1 MTTGRI
7 NQVAILQTTQ
17 QPPVQNT
24 RQMTSSRIQRT
35 GSRRFKPEGAQA
47 ETRSVFSTNVE
58 TRASRQVSRALRS
71 GHDQID
77 ASPVAFLLFSLGL
90 PAQSDIR
97 ETQRGST
104 RALTQRGHNRRLG
117 LGARPDPRSVAST
130 KATTNNGDAQLTLLT
145 QVLYKWDIRDAHS
158 VENYDATIDSR
169 CEQASLGHS
178 SC

>member
-17 QPPVQNT
+17 HPPVQNT
-24 RQMTSSRIQRT
+24 RQMMSSRIQRT

-77 ASPVAFLLFSLGL
+77 ASPVAFLLFSLSL

-104 RALTQRGHNRRLG
+104 RGFTRGHNRRLG

-130 KATTNNGDAQLTLLT
+130 KSTHNGDEQLTLLT

>member
-7 NQVAILQTTQ
+7 NQVAILQT
-17 QPPVQNT
+17 PNT
-24 RQMTSSRIQRT
+24 RTNKRTRTKSRIQRT

-77 ASPVAFLLFSLGL
+77 ASPVAFLLFSLSL

-130 KATTNNGDAQLTLLT
+130 KSTPSGVTQLTLLT

>member
-1 MTTGRI
+1 MRRAYDYWQDQPGCYPSDH
-7 NQVAILQTTQ
+7 TQ

-104 RALTQRGHNRRLG
+104 RPFTVAGTIAGSGSVQDQT
-117 LGARPDPRSVAST
+117 LGAWRARSRHP
-130 KATTNNGDAQLTLLT
+130 
-145 QVLYKWDIRDAHS
+145 QVSHNLPF
-158 VENYDATIDSR
+158 SR
-169 CEQASLGHS
+169 RFFTSGTYVMRTA
-178 SC
+178 

>member
-1 MTTGRI
+1 MRRAYDYWQDQPGCYPSDHTTPTGA
-7 NQVAILQTTQ
+7 QD
-17 QPPVQNT
+17 T

-104 RALTQRGHNRRLG
+104 RPFIVAGTIAGSGSVQDQT
-117 LGARPDPRSVAST
+117 LGAWRARTRHP
-130 KATTNNGDAQLTLLT
+130 
-145 QVLYKWDIRDAHS
+145 QVSHN
-158 VENYDATIDSR
+158 VPFSR
-169 CEQASLGHS
+169 RFFTSGTYVMRTA
-178 SC
+178 

>member
-1 MTTGRI
+1 MLSFRPHI
-7 NQVAILQTTQ
+7 NRRCR
-17 QPPVQNT
+17 NT
-24 RQMTSSRIQRT
+24 RQMTCSRIQRT

-104 RALTQRGHNRRLG
+104 RPFTVAGTIAGSGSVQDQT
-117 LGARPDPRSVAST
+117 LGAWRARSRHPEGVT
-130 KATTNNGDAQLTLLT
+130 QLTLLT

>member
-7 NQVAILQTTQ
+7 NQVAILQT
-17 QPPVQNT
+17 PNT
-24 RQMTSSRIQRT
+24 RTNKRTRTKSRIQRT

-104 RALTQRGHNRRLG
+104 RPFTVAGTIAGSGSVQDQT
-117 LGARPDPRSVAST
+117 LGAWRARSDQLRR
-130 KATTNNGDAQLTLLT
+130 TTYPSHAGSL
-145 QVLYKWDIRDAHS
+145 QV
-158 VENYDATIDSR
+158 
-169 CEQASLGHS
+169 GHT
-178 SC
+178 

>member
-1 MTTGRI
+1 MRRAYDYWQDQPGCYPSDH
-7 NQVAILQTTQ
+7 TQ

-104 RALTQRGHNRRLG
+104 RPFTVAGTIAGSGSVQDQT
-117 LGARPDPRSVAST
+117 LGAWRARSRHP
-130 KATTNNGDAQLTLLT
+130 
-145 QVLYKWDIRDAHS
+145 QVPHNLPF
-158 VENYDATIDSR
+158 SR
-169 CEQASLGHS
+169 RFFTSGTYVMRTA
-178 SC
+178 

>member
-17 QPPVQNT
+17 TSTGAEHRNRT
-24 RQMTSSRIQRT
+24 TSSRIQRT

-90 PAQSDIR
+90 SAQSEIR

-104 RALTQRGHNRRLG
+104 RPITVAGTIAGSGSVQDQT
-117 LGARPDPRSVAST
+117 LGAWRARRRHP
-130 KATTNNGDAQLTLLT
+130 
-145 QVLYKWDIRDAHS
+145 QVSHNLPF
-158 VENYDATIDSR
+158 SR
-169 CEQASLGHS
+169 RFFTSGTYVMRTA
-178 SC
+178 

>member
-7 NQVAILQTTQ
+7 NQVAILQT
-17 QPPVQNT
+17 PNT
-24 RQMTSSRIQRT
+24 RTNKRTRTKSRIQRT

-104 RALTQRGHNRRLG
+104 RPIEVEGTIAGSGSVQDQT
-117 LGARPDPRSVAST
+117 LGAWRARSDQLRR
-130 KATTNNGDAQLTLLT
+130 TTYPSHAGSL
-145 QVLYKWDIRDAHS
+145 QV
-158 VENYDATIDSR
+158 
-169 CEQASLGHS
+169 GHT
-178 SC
+178 

>member
-17 QPPVQNT
+17 TSTGAEHRNRT
-24 RQMTSSRIQRT
+24 TSSRIQRT

-104 RALTQRGHNRRLG
+104 RPFTVAGTIAGSGSVQDQT
-117 LGARPDPRSVAST
+117 LGAWRARSRHP
-130 KATTNNGDAQLTLLT
+130 
-145 QVLYKWDIRDAHS
+145 QVSHNLPF
-158 VENYDATIDSR
+158 SR
-169 CEQASLGHS
+169 RFFTSGTYVMRTA
-178 SC
+178 

>member
-17 QPPVQNT
+17 TSTGAEHRNRT
-24 RQMTSSRIQRT
+24 TSSRIQRT

-90 PAQSDIR
+90 QSDIR

-104 RALTQRGHNRRLG
+104 RPFTVAGTIAGSGSVQDQT
-117 LGARPDPRSVAST
+117 LGAWRARRRQPIMVTHNLPF
-130 KATTNNGDAQLTLLT
+130 
-145 QVLYKWDIRDAHS
+145 
-158 VENYDATIDSR
+158 SR
-169 CEQASLGHS
+169 RFFTSGTYVMRTA
-178 SC
+178 

>member
-7 NQVAILQTTQ
+7 NQVAILQT
-17 QPPVQNT
+17 PNT
-24 RQMTSSRIQRT
+24 RTNKRTRTKSRIQRT

-77 ASPVAFLLFSLGL
+77 ASPVAFLLFSLSL

-130 KATTNNGDAQLTLLT
+130 KSTHNGDEQLTLLT

>member
-17 QPPVQNT
+17 QPPVQKHQT
-24 RQMTSSRIQRT
+24 DDEQ
-35 GSRRFKPEGAQA
+35 P
-47 ETRSVFSTNVE
+47 FSTNVE

-104 RALTQRGHNRRLG
+104 RPITVAGTIAGSGSVQDQT
-117 LGARPDPRSVAST
+117 LGAWRARSRHP
-130 KATTNNGDAQLTLLT
+130 
-145 QVLYKWDIRDAHS
+145 QVSHNLPF
-158 VENYDATIDSR
+158 SR
-169 CEQASLGHS
+169 RFFTSGTYVMRTA
-178 SC
+178 

>member
-7 NQVAILQTTQ
+7 NQVAILQTAQ
-17 QPPVQNT
+17 HPPVQNT

-104 RALTQRGHNRRLG
+104 RPFTVAGTIAGSGSVQDQT
-117 LGARPDPRSVAST
+117 LGAWRARSRHPEGVT
-130 KATTNNGDAQLTLLT
+130 QLTLLT

>member
-17 QPPVQNT
+17 TSTGAEHRNRT
-24 RQMTSSRIQRT
+24 TSSRIQRT

-104 RALTQRGHNRRLG
+104 RPFTVAGTIAGSGSVQDQT
-117 LGARPDPRSVAST
+117 LGAWRARSDQLRR
-130 KATTNNGDAQLTLLT
+130 TTYPSHAGSL
-145 QVLYKWDIRDAHS
+145 QV
-158 VENYDATIDSR
+158 
-169 CEQASLGHS
+169 GHT
-178 SC
+178 